1 MHIFWMPGVP
11 VILKPVMAIIE
22 LIGLFVKPF
31 SLMIRLYANMLA
43 GHVVLMS
50 IIGLIFVFG
59 TWVVSPAFFGLT
71 LVLSLLEL
79 LVAALQA
86 YIFTMLAALYFGSA
100 VEEHDHH

>member
-1 MHIFWMPGVP
+1 
-11 VILKPVMAIIE
+11 
-22 LIGLFVKPF
+22 
-31 SLMIRLYANMLA
+31 MIRLYANMLA

-59 TWVVSPAFFGLT
+59 SWLISPAFFGLT

-86 YIFTMLAALYFGSA
+86 YIFTMLTALYFGSA